1 MTFGERLYQI
11 RKEANLSQEEL
22 AELMDVSR
30 QSVSK
35 WESDKAYPEMTRLLF
50 LSDYFHVSLDYLMRG
65 TEEEQTKQEESAK
78 KYTSEKMW
86 VVWNTFTSNLT
97 GRQKDMF
104 VLLYVLTVIVLF
116 AVAALSVYGL
126 GYIFGG
132 ILYDITH

>member
-65 TEEEQTKQEESAK
+65 TEEEQTKQEEAAT

-132 ILYDITH
+132 ILYDIIH